1 MKRFATIALLFVLL
15 GSNAQAYQKVGNGDD
30 GGDLEGATPLP
41 EGPLSKAREQSVSR
55 LTQLNTAGIRSLGNL
70 IPEVAKTDLYFSP
83 VDKAAN
89 LPSDQGSFHA
99 NMQGM
104 VYARTFAR
112 PHAATRFFPA
122 ALTLSSEQMIALH
135 IHEALHRSLPASVR
149 ENEAVVTQL
158 TLSITTPGATRDQV
172 EATVNTLIPE
182 EIVQPPA
189 DGLSSHYRV
198 LNTEA
203 PYRRVSNL
211 RYSFRQFL
219 EPKINGT
226 FPIRSMHVVQSDLY
240 PFGGENTPFGMGLE
254 ASMIQS
260 DAAGLQSGPLGIS
273 ARLRLFQRAGFDVG
287 IWGVASLNTLST
299 EELKNSPYG
308 RSLVTFGLFIRKRLP
323 GFYIENFLSYT
334 LPGDVTQ
341 MLGAVSYNYSYGGV
355 FNAKVRTGFAYSIFD
370 FGAFTEMHLAQ
381 HFRVAGGAFKPFDTG
396 SYRLVSVGPEV
407 AISLGEVSL
416 SVFGRMIIDST
427 QGANFDYLGNLMG
440 AGTAQGSLGMAVNY
454 AF

>member
-1 MKRFATIALLFVLL
+1 MKRFTSHLILALVICSAAH
-15 GSNAQAYQKVGNGDD
+15 GYQKVGNGDD
-30 GGDLEGATPLP
+30 GGDLEGAVPLTD
-41 EGPLSKAREQSVSR
+41 GPLLKARETAIAK
-55 LTQLNTAGIRSLGNL
+55 LLLLNTSGIRSLGNL
-70 IPEVAKTDLYFSP
+70 IPEVSKSDLYLSP
-83 VDKAAN
+83 SEKAAN

-112 PHAATRFFPA
+112 PHAATRFFPS
-122 ALTLSSEQMIALH
+122 ALTLTADQMVALH
-135 IHEALHRSLPASVR
+135 IHEGLHRSLPPAVR

-158 TLSITTPGATRDQV
+158 TLSITAPGANHDQV
-172 EATVNTLIPE
+172 EAVVHTVVPD

-189 DGLSSHYRV
+189 DGLSAHYRV
-198 LNTEA
+198 LNTET

-219 EPKINGT
+219 EPKVNGT
-226 FPIRSMHVVQSDLY
+226 FPIRSMHVIQSDLY

-260 DAAGLQSGPLGIS
+260 DAAGMQSGPLGIS
-273 ARLRLFQRAGFDVG
+273 ARLRLFQRAGFDAG

-308 RSLVTFGLFIRKRLP
+308 RSLLTFGLFIRKRLP

-341 MLGAVSYNYSYGGV
+341 LLGAVNYNYQYGGV
-355 FNAKVRTGFAYSIFD
+355 FNAKVRVGFAHGIFD

-381 HFRVAGGAFKPFDTG
+381 DFRVTGGAFKPFDTG
-396 SYRLVSVGPEV
+396 AYRLVSMGPEV
-407 AISLGEVSL
+407 AVSLGEVSV

-427 QGANFDYLGNLMG
+427 KGANFDYLGNLMG
-440 AGTAQGSLGMAVNY
+440 AGTAQGSIGTAVNY